1 MRDSGGGIRAMTTMD
16 PRTLQRG
23 YATGPGN
30 RRLRAGVLFA
40 AAAEIAFLVFL
51 TVFIMNHADPKGDG
65 MDMVAVGAA
74 VMFIF
79 LPFSLPALVLAKES
93 RYLAIAA
100 LLARIAACLYFA
112 LWLAVLDEMHIQPAP
127 WS

>member
-1 MRDSGGGIRAMTTMD
+1 MTTTD
-16 PRTLQRG
+16 PRALQRG

-51 TVFIMNHADPKGDG
+51 TAFIMNHADPKGDG
-65 MDMVAVGAA
+65 MEMVVVGAA

-79 LPFSLPALVLAKES
+79 LPFTLPALVLAKES
-93 RYLAIAA
+93 RYLVIAA
-100 LLARIAACLYFA
+100 VLAGIAAILYFA
-112 LWLAVLDEMHIQPAP
+112 LWLEVLDEMHIRPAP

>member
-1 MRDSGGGIRAMTTMD
+1 MVEGIRAMTTID

-30 RRLRAGVLFA
+30 RRLRAGALFA
-40 AAAEIAFLVFL
+40 TAAEIAFLVFL

-65 MDMVAVGAA
+65 MEMVAVRAA

-79 LPFSLPALVLAKES
+79 LPFTLPALVLTKES
-93 RYLAIAA
+93 RYLVLAA
-100 LLARIAACLYFA
+100 LLAGIAACLYFA
-112 LWLAVLDEMHIQPAP
+112 LWLEVLDEMHIKPAP